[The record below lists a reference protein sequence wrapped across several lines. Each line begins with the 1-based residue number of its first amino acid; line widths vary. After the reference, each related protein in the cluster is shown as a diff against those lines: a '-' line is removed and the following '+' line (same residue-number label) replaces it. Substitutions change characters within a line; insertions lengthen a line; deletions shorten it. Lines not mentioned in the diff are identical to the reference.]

1 VQGDLKALSDGVRTC
16 FSKYATFEG
25 RAKRSEYWWWIV
37 FQLIVVAVPML
48 IGGLFV
54 ALSVSPDGGS
64 ANGAMLAIGT
74 IFYVI
79 GGIVSLALLVP
90 TYAVACRRLHDRGQ
104 SGWLQLL
111 VLVLCGSVA
120 LVVLWELEGIPTD
133 NVDSPAQS

>member
-1 VQGDLKALSDGVRTC
+1 MSLPDAVRTC

-25 RAKRSEYWWWIV
+25 RAKRSEFWWWIV

-48 IGGLFV
+48 IGALFV

-90 TYAVACRRLHDRGQ
+90 TYAVGCRRLHDRGQ

-111 VLVLCGSVA
+111 VLVPCGNIA
-120 LVVLWELEGIPTD
+120 LIVLWALEGSAVD
-133 NVDSPAQS
+133 NPYGPAPA